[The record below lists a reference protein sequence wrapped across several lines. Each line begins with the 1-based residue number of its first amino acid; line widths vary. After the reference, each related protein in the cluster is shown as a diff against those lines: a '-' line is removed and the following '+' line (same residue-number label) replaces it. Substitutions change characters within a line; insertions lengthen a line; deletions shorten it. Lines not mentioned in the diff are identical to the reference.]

1 MVRGPGAMIAFD
13 TVKDHNTYEP
23 DAGALLHEARSAG
36 ADLGVGKAPTEGP
49 FYSEALWEFSRFRLY

>member
-1 MVRGPGAMIAFD
+1 MIAFD
-13 TVKDHNTYEP
+13 SVKDRSTYEA

-36 ADLGVGKAPTEGP
+36 ADLGVGKAPARGP